1 VENMTDA
8 TAWAAGRRRALALVL
23 GAAFV
28 QTSHSAGGPLGID
41 HRLNYDD
48 SGIWG
53 RNNQTLLLNA
63 ALVGVA
69 GAALW
74 EGDQSR
80 FGHTMWQTVDAVA
93 IGLVTAAV
101 MKPVFSRERPRET
114 DDPNR
119 WFKGNGHDSFPSNEV
134 MAITTSVTPLILEYG
149 SEYPAVW
156 ALALLPLY
164 DGVAR
169 MKVQAHWQT
178 DVLASLAIGAAIG
191 YYTHSRPTSLTV
203 GLLPGGFTVGWKTT
217 F

>member
-1 VENMTDA
+1 
-8 TAWAAGRRRALALVL
+8 
-23 GAAFV
+23 
-28 QTSHSAGGPLGID
+28 
-41 HRLNYDD
+41 
-48 SGIWG
+48 
-53 RNNQTLLLNA
+53 
-63 ALVGVA
+63 
-69 GAALW
+69 
-74 EGDQSR
+74 
-80 FGHTMWQTVDAVA
+80 
-93 IGLVTAAV
+93 
-101 MKPVFSRERPRET
+101 
-114 DDPNR
+114 
-119 WFKGNGHDSFPSNEV
+119 V

-156 ALALLPLY
+156 ALALLPVY